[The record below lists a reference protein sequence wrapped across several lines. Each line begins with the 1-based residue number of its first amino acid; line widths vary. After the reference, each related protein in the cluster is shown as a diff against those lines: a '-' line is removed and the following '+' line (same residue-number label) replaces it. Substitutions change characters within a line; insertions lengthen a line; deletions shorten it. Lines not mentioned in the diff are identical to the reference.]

1 MLYTGQLPEKMEHLH
16 NVMCGIVET
25 IGNALVP
32 GAVVKDLCTQAETLY
47 LQNGLEPGFTH
58 IGHSMG
64 LQTEEVWLDRK
75 NEMRLEPGM
84 VINIELYSM
93 MSSGENIGDEETYI
107 VTDGGSECITQL
119 PKEIRTV

>member
-1 MLYTGQLPEKMEHLH
+1 MLYTGQIPEKMEQLH
-16 NVMCGIVET
+16 KVMCEIVET

-32 GAVVKDLCTQAETLY
+32 GAAVKDLCAQAETLY
-47 LQNGLEPGFTH
+47 LQNGLDPTFTH

-64 LQTEEVWLDRK
+64 LQTEEIWLDRK

-107 VTDGGSECITQL
+107 VTSGGAERITQL
-119 PKEIRTV
+119 PKEIRMA